1 MNRINISAHARTR
14 GSQRCIG
21 VAAEADCASPRT
33 YLLPKGDFAMNRQE
47 IKLLQQI
54 NSYPAVTITLPTH
67 RTSPENRQDPIR
79 VKNLVEQATKRLLE
93 EYSKRE
99 IAPLLDRLEQLA
111 EGIDYR
117 HTLNG

>member
-1 MNRINISAHARTR
+1 MNR
-14 GSQRCIG
+14 GE
-21 VAAEADCASPRT
+21 V
-33 YLLPKGDFAMNRQE
+33 
-47 IKLLQQI
+47 KLLQQI
-54 NSYPAVTITLPTH
+54 NGYPAVTITLPTH

-93 EYSKRE
+93 EFSKRE
-99 IAPLLDRLEQLA
+99 IAPLLDRLERLV